1 MVQSSQAGELDAIDR
16 TILDLL
22 QREGRISNADLARR
36 VSLSQPATYAR
47 VRRLEQE
54 GYIAG
59 YGARLDREK
68 LGYGMLCYI
77 HLSGQLHQQSQLE
90 NLRRALLDMPEVLE
104 CAFVTGEF
112 DFLIKVVLRN
122 QKDLERFI
130 LHKLTPLPGVG
141 RVNTSLVVAEIKSTT
156 ALPIPREAAADAG
169 P

>member
-1 MVQSSQAGELDAIDR
+1 MVQSLQSDQLDDIDC
-16 TILDLL
+16 TILDVL

-54 GYIAG
+54 GYIGG
-59 YGARLDREK
+59 YAARLNREK

-77 HLSGQLHQQSQLE
+77 HLSGQLHQKDQLE
-90 NLRRALLDMPEVLE
+90 NLRKALLDMPEVLE

-156 ALPIPREAAADAG
+156 ALPIPRDAATDAE

>member
-1 MVQSSQAGELDAIDR
+1 MVESSTLDVIDR
-16 TILDLL
+16 AILDVL

-36 VSLSQPATYAR
+36 VNLSPPATYTR

-59 YGARLDREK
+59 YAARLDREK
-68 LGYGMLCYI
+68 LGYGMVCYI
-77 HLSGQLHQQSQLE
+77 HLSGQLHQREALDT
-90 NLRRALLDMPEVLE
+90 LRAALIAMPEVLE

-112 DFLIKVVLRN
+112 DFLLKVVLRN

-141 RVNTSLVVAEIKSTT
+141 KVNTSLVVAEIKSTT
-156 ALPIPREAAADAG
+156 ALPIPGAGTPDADR
-169 P
+169 

>member
-1 MVQSSQAGELDAIDR
+1 MVQYTNVDGLDAIDYA
-16 TILDLL
+16 ILEQL

-36 VSLSQPATYAR
+36 INLSQPATYAR
-47 VRRLEQE
+47 VKRLEQD

-59 YGARLDREK
+59 YSARLNREK

-77 HLSGQLHQQSQLE
+77 HLSGQMHQRSQLE
-90 NLRRALLDMPEVLE
+90 ELRQALVDMPEVLE

-122 QKDLERFI
+122 QLDLERFI

-156 ALPIPREAAADAG
+156 ALPIPSAAATDAG

>member
-1 MVQSSQAGELDAIDR
+1 MVQSLQADGLDEIDR
-16 TILDLL
+16 TILDVL
-22 QREGRISNADLARR
+22 QRDGRISNADLARR

-47 VRRLEQE
+47 VRRLEQS
-54 GYIAG
+54 GYISG
-59 YGARLDREK
+59 YAAQLNREK

-77 HLSGQLHQQSQLE
+77 HLSGQLHQRQQLE
-90 NLRRALLDMPEVLE
+90 NLRAALLDMPEVLE

-156 ALPIPREAAADAG
+156 ALPIPRDAAADAG